1 MGGLCGGKTQVTL
14 SIPYHPERLKSTRR
28 YYQEITCIED
38 LKTVCLGKDVS
49 IKVYFTQLCTW
60 SVNAFA
66 YKKNVL
72 KHLSCINTT
81 YT

>member
-38 LKTVCLGKDVS
+38 LKTCVLRERRFNKGLLHTAVYVVGKCVC
-49 IKVYFTQLCTW
+49 IQEE
-60 SVNAFA
+60 
-66 YKKNVL
+66 
-72 KHLSCINTT
+72 
-81 YT
+81 